1 MPAFKL
7 ASRFAQLGFLA
18 CLVCLAL
25 STVGRT
31 AEAHPA
37 TGHVQHASEPECGV
51 CQAQP
56 PPPPPEPV
64 CEQDCFVLDTLS
76 IRGAVAG
83 TLSFELHG
91 SVRAKG
97 EQKIPLF
104 GPPSQVRLEDVTL
117 DGAHATIG
125 FDGDHYV
132 LLTSGSKTGARTFTL
147 RGRLALGSDQ
157 ILSVSGPLVSLD
169 AHLTKG
175 RLVEGDRLSGLQNT
189 VLHFD
194 PLSEEEG
201 RAEPSRA
208 RVPSVFRLARSLRF
222 GNETSFVYRLV
233 ASQATDLGV
242 VRLPLKYGE
251 KVQDVQGSTGW
262 QAEGQELLLPTTG
275 HEAEITI
282 AGTLPAGAPN
292 RPVTFKGDERA
303 AYEWWM
309 IESDPEHRV
318 AVGGEPKLVE
328 TSQSPIPPIMPGA
341 RVYLVQRGQE
351 LEVDA
356 RSLVR
361 GDVLAAVV
369 RNHNLFVAIT
379 GRGEL
384 ISDETVSFD
393 NNGLDHLMLTPAGKA
408 MYLSTDGTAQR
419 ILHTTAGAKDV
430 LVPIRTGPHTL
441 RVQSLSEVKFTPF
454 LGALGIPSSSYALTT
469 SNMDVTVGLPDSVYP
484 IAVLGGDRLRTAFS
498 SVDVFAVL
506 LGVSL
511 ACFGFRTKKT
521 RILGALATAGLWF
534 VSHDGFVFA
543 TGTLFTCGAIFLA
556 SRFVRGAWLPAASG
570 AIVIVALLVGREA
583 MTRGGKETIGERYVA
598 MLMRD
603 VKKPS
608 PETSYPP
615 PAQEG
620 SLETKAGVT
629 PVSLS
634 VPSSD
639 LYVLSSRQLVTRDR
653 PFVPRVLYVTSSL
666 LAILHVA
673 WLALVGALVWAHR
686 ERLAQLKQQIVARL
700 GRRPEP
706 KPIMPPRE
714 APPF

>member
-7 ASRFAQLGFLA
+7 ASRIAVLRFSLSGLGLG
-18 CLVCLAL
+18 LVAV
-25 STVGRT
+25 SPD

-37 TGHVQHASEPECGV
+37 TSGGNVQHTQLATGSECGV

-56 PPPPPEPV
+56 PPPPEPA
-64 CEQDCFVLDTLS
+64 CEQDCFVLDALS

-83 TLSFELHG
+83 TLSFELRG
-91 SVRAKG
+91 AVRAKG

-125 FDGDHYV
+125 FDGDHYF
-132 LLTSGSKTGARTFTL
+132 LLTSARTFTL
-147 RGRLALGSDQ
+147 RGKLSLGSDQ
-157 ILSVSGPLVSLD
+157 ILSVAGPLVSLD

-175 RLVEGDRLSGLQNT
+175 RLVEGERLSGLQNT

-194 PLSEEEG
+194 PLTEEEG
-201 RAEPSRA
+201 RADPARS

-233 ASQATDLGV
+233 ASQGTDLGTL
-242 VRLPLKYGE
+242 RLPLKYGE

-262 QAEGQELLLPTTG
+262 QSEGGELLLPTTG
-275 HEAEITI
+275 HEAEISI
-282 AGTLPAGAPN
+282 AGTLAAGPPN
-292 RPVTFKGDERA
+292 RPTTFKGDERA

-328 TSQSPIPPIMPGA
+328 TSQSPIPPTMPGA
-341 RVYLVQRGQE
+341 RVFLVQRGQE

-369 RNHNLFVAIT
+369 RDHDLFVAIT

-384 ISDETVSFD
+384 ISDETIAFD
-393 NNGLDHLMLTPAGKA
+393 NNGLDHLMLTPAGRA
-408 MYLSTDGTAQR
+408 MYLSTDGAAQR
-419 ILHTTAGAKDV
+419 ILHTEAGAKDV
-430 LVPIRTGPHTL
+430 LVPMRTGPHKL
-441 RVQSLSEVKFTPF
+441 RVQSLSDVKLTPF
-454 LGALGIPSSSYALTT
+454 FGAIGIPSSSYALTT
-469 SNMDVTVGLPDSVYP
+469 SNMDVVVGLPDSVHP
-484 IAVLGGDRLRTAFS
+484 IAVVGGDRLCTAFS
-498 SVDVFAVL
+498 NFDVVAVL
-506 LGVSL
+506 LGVAI

-521 RILGALATAGLWF
+521 RVLGALATAGLWF
-534 VSHDGFVFA
+534 VSQDGFVFV
-543 TGTLFTCGAIFLA
+543 TGALFTWGAIFLA
-556 SRFVRGAWLPAASG
+556 SRFTRGSWLMVTSG
-570 AIVIVALLVGREA
+570 GIVVVALLVGREA
-583 MTRGGKETIGERYVA
+583 LTHGGREAIGERSVA
-598 MLMRD
+598 MTVRD
-603 VKKPS
+603 PKRPS
-608 PETSYPP
+608 PETSYVP
-615 PAQEG
+615 PAPDG
-620 SLETKAGVT
+620 SPETKAGVT

-634 VPSSD
+634 VPISD
-639 LYVLSSRQLVTRDR
+639 LYVASSRQLVTRER
-653 PFVPRVLYVTSSL
+653 PFVPRIFYVTSSL
-666 LAILHVA
+666 LALLHVA
-673 WLALVGALVWAHR
+673 WFGLASAVVWAHR
-686 ERLAQLKQQIVARL
+686 ERLAQLKQRIVARL